1 MSAGL
6 LVRSAGLVLPS
17 LWRLNSLA
25 ITIRL
30 AIARCR
36 DFNEENLSN
45 LSAPRSSLSY
55 LVVFAL
61 ALNTLRTSGSLVLS
75 LLFHLLEGYSLVS

>member
-61 ALNTLRTSGSLVLS
+61 ALNTSLRTSGSLVLS
-75 LLFHLLEGYSLVS
+75 SIVSSA